1 MNDEVRQYIPHRPP
15 FLFVD
20 RILHMDDVS
29 IETQKD
35 VKADEPYFAGHY
47 PDRPIMPGVLICE
60 CVLQSG
66 AIFIAKQSGDVG
78 NKIPVVTRINNVKI
92 RTAVYPGDVLDI
104 SVKIREKVSNAW
116 YMEGNVKVGGKTALS
131 LDFAGMLVEETA

>member
-1 MNDEVRQYIPHRPP
+1 
-15 FLFVD
+15 
-20 RILHMDDVS
+20 MDDTS

-66 AIFIAKQSGDVG
+66 AIYIAKQSGGVG

-92 RTAVYPGDVLDI
+92 RNAVYPGDVLDI
-104 SVKIREKVSNAW
+104 SVTIKEKVSNAW
-116 YMEGNVKVGGKTALS
+116 YMEGKVKVGGKTALS
-131 LDFAGMLVEETA
+131 LDFAGMLVEETT